1 MSQKIIQQDFFSDQ
15 KMLDQI
21 KINGS
26 VERQLKGLFARYNEL
41 ETAFWDMR
49 EKVARLEEQKNP

>member
-1 MSQKIIQQDFFSDQ
+1 VSQKIVQQDFFSDQ

-21 KINGS
+21 KINSS

-49 EKVARLEEQKNP
+49 DKVQKLEEQKSP